1 VVLLV
6 SDSNNKIKN
15 HYNRFL
21 DWWPDWNSTI
31 FIALISSVF
40 ILLASTTSVIWLKK
54 EFCIDTSI
62 DWINLPRYIYDRYKD
77 SIFLFLVLLIPLSIR
92 QLKSKKIG
100 KFQVGLKLLII
111 RPALLAAYV
120 TIILL
125 LVLHVMCANNYAYLL
140 VSVLN
145 WGGENSGNLQN
156 ITYNF
161 LKSTP
166 IEVSPNNLNSLLE
179 VAVGLTLAFSLFNFA
194 EKLALDIVSKQ
205 KAMLDDPTFAE
216 ALEVVSNRVFK
227 EEVNNKVS
235 DAHRVQIEKA
245 ISDWNFQSLKYWA
258 TVPKQLTIFSKGIGF
273 LAALL
278 FLVAIVV
285 IAQTSADLKVHSA
298 SSIGIL
304 MATVTPIATHFL
316 LMYGSIKAVD
326 DGFCRAFLKVL
337 PSGGIVLA
345 KQIRSQVLREYKRKR
360 ESLEK

>member
-1 VVLLV
+1 VVILV
-6 SDSNNKIKN
+6 SDLKNKIKN
-15 HYNRFL
+15 HYDRFL

-54 EFCIDTSI
+54 DFCIDTSI
-62 DWINLPRYIYDRYKD
+62 DLINLPRYIFGRYKD
-77 SIFLFLVLLIPLSIR
+77 SIFLFLVLLIPLTIR
-92 QLKSKKIG
+92 QLKSKKSG
-100 KFQVGLKLLII
+100 KFKVGCKLLVI
-111 RPALLAAYV
+111 RPTLLAASV
-120 TIILL
+120 TIFLF
-125 LVLHVMCANNYAYLL
+125 LVLHVMCATNYAYIL
-140 VSVLN
+140 VSALN
-145 WGGENSGNLQN
+145 WGGENSGNLKN

-166 IEVSPNNLNSLLE
+166 IEVSPTNLNSLLE

-194 EKLALDIVSKQ
+194 EKLALEIVSKQ

-227 EEVNNKVS
+227 AEIKNKVS
-235 DAHRVQIEKA
+235 DEHRVQIENE
-245 ISDWNFQSLKYWA
+245 ITDWNIQSLKYWA
-258 TVPKQLTIFSKGIGF
+258 TVPTQLTIFSKGIGF
-273 LAALL
+273 LAAIL

-298 SSIGIL
+298 SSIGLL

-326 DGFCRAFLKVL
+326 DGFCRAFLSVL

-360 ESLEK
+360 ESLGK